1 MVQQYVMFSSIRT
14 LNFIILT
21 INYQPDLHRRR
32 LQFIYQF
39 LRQQCEG
46 HEDIPPAED
55 GAEDDIW
62 RKMQI
67 ESLALFNSLKVMG
80 ATHEEIITD
89 VNDEVKSAA
98 TQPSSSPKT
107 ATPSVEEVVEITI
120 DLPFDLS
127 DLKMLAENKSINWSQ
142 LESKLDALLG
152 MLSLG
157 QGSEAEWRLLTR
169 QHNYALLHTLSL
181 LEAHSTA
188 HPSLSTGERGMGL
201 LNTLDLLASLEP
213 KESFQQ
219 ILATSPVLLRS
230 LSVTIMKAIKALV
243 ASPPVRVVRRERN
256 ALAGEAD
263 PNVEVKEEEAIEELS
278 KNYSRP
284 HPSS

>member
-89 VNDEVKSAA
+89 VNDEVKAWVHEASL
-98 TQPSSSPKT
+98 PKY
-107 ATPSVEEVVEITI
+107 SEVACRLFAPYSRKGIRYVSTSQIHS
-120 DLPFDLS
+120 LS
-127 DLKMLAENKSINWSQ
+127 KQ
-142 LESKLDALLG
+142 
-152 MLSLG
+152 
-157 QGSEAEWRLLTR
+157 LLT
-169 QHNYALLHTLSL
+169 
-181 LEAHSTA
+181 
-188 HPSLSTGERGMGL
+188 
-201 LNTLDLLASLEP
+201 
-213 KESFQQ
+213 
-219 ILATSPVLLRS
+219 V
-230 LSVTIMKAIKALV
+230 
-243 ASPPVRVVRRERN
+243 
-256 ALAGEAD
+256 
-263 PNVEVKEEEAIEELS
+263 
-278 KNYSRP
+278 
-284 HPSS
+284 